1 MVEVTIILI
10 LQVIA
15 AFAGAFLIVEVLIR
29 LTGRVLK
36 RAGVSPLLG
45 RSIRESLTII
55 SIVVAVT
62 AALTITGIASEFSII
77 TVSGIVGLA
86 VSLALQNTL
95 SNVISGML
103 LLSDGVLRLNDSITY
118 SGVKG
123 VVVKIG
129 LRSTWLKT
137 ETGEIA
143 VMNNSNLASGPF
155 VNYTAAKRLER
166 KLRA

>member
-1 MVEVTIILI
+1 MLQVTIALI
-10 LQVIA
+10 VQVITIIA
-15 AFAGAFLIVEVLIR
+15 GSWVFAEVLIR
-29 LTGRVLK
+29 LTVRVLK
-36 RAGVSPLLG
+36 RAGASPFLG
-45 RSIRESLTII
+45 RSIRESLTIVW
-55 SIVVAVT
+55 VVL
-62 AALTITGIASEFSII
+62 AATGVLTITGIASEFSFLTI
-77 TVSGIVGLA
+77 SGIVGLA

-103 LLSDGVLRLNDSITY
+103 LLSDGVLRLNDSIAY

-129 LRSTWLKT
+129 LRSTWVRT